1 MAFLV
6 GTRGELPQDEFTV
19 NGRQAQAM
27 FKKIDVVFS
36 YIRYFFLSR
45 YGYIFVGVVFVVWM
59 TFFDTN
65 SFVKSWRLR
74 SENIRLKR
82 ENTATQNSIDENER
96 LIKALTDDRETLER
110 YAREKYGMKASDE
123 DVFIFEE

>member
-6 GTRGELPQDEFTV
+6 GTRGELPQDEFKV
-19 NGRQAQAM
+19 NGRRGKAM

-82 ENTATQNSIDENER
+82 ENTATQHSIDENER

-123 DVFIFEE
+123 DVFILEE

>member
-6 GTRGELPQDEFTV
+6 GARGELPRDEFTV
-19 NGRQAQAM
+19 NDRRGKAM

-65 SFVKSWRLR
+65 SFIKSWRLR

-82 ENTATQNSIDENER
+82 ENTATQHSIDENER
-96 LIKALTDDRETLER
+96 LINALTDDRETLER

>member
-19 NGRQAQAM
+19 NGLRGKAM

-65 SFVKSWRLR
+65 SFIKSWRLR

-82 ENTATQNSIDENER
+82 ENTATQHSIDENER

>member
-19 NGRQAQAM
+19 NGRRGKAM

-65 SFVKSWRLR
+65 SFIKSWRLR

>member
-6 GTRGELPQDEFTV
+6 GARGELPQDEFTV
-19 NGRQAQAM
+19 NGLRGKAM

-65 SFVKSWRLR
+65 SFIKSWRLR

>member
-19 NGRQAQAM
+19 NGRRGKAM

-65 SFVKSWRLR
+65 SFIKSWRLR

-82 ENTATQNSIDENER
+82 ENTATQHSIDENER
-96 LIKALTDDRETLER
+96 LIKAFTDDRETLER

>member
-19 NGRQAQAM
+19 NSRRGKAM
-27 FKKIDVVFS
+27 FKKIDVVVS

-65 SFVKSWRLR
+65 SFIKSWRLR

-82 ENTATQNSIDENER
+82 ENTATQHSIDENER

>member
-19 NGRQAQAM
+19 NGRRGKAM

-65 SFVKSWRLR
+65 SFIKSWRLR

-82 ENTATQNSIDENER
+82 ENTATQHSIDENER

>member
-6 GTRGELPQDEFTV
+6 GARGELPQDEFTV
-19 NGRQAQAM
+19 NGLRGKAM
-27 FKKIDVVFS
+27 FKKIDVVVS

-82 ENTATQNSIDENER
+82 ENTATQHSIDENER
-96 LIKALTDDRETLER
+96 LINALTDDRATLER
-110 YAREKYGMKASDE
+110 YAREKYGMKVPDE
-123 DVFIFEE
+123 DVFLFDE

>member
-65 SFVKSWRLR
+65 SFIKSWRLR

-82 ENTATQNSIDENER
+82 ENTATQNSIDENKR

>member
-6 GTRGELPQDEFTV
+6 GARGELPQDEFTV
-19 NGRQAQAM
+19 NGLRGKAM

-36 YIRYFFLSR
+36 YIRYFFLSK

-65 SFVKSWRLR
+65 SFIKSWRLR

-82 ENTATQNSIDENER
+82 ENTATQHSIDENER

>member
-19 NGRQAQAM
+19 NGLRGKAM

-82 ENTATQNSIDENER
+82 ENTATQHSIDENER

>member
-19 NGRQAQAM
+19 NGRRGKAM

-36 YIRYFFLSR
+36 YIRYFFLSK

-82 ENTATQNSIDENER
+82 ENTATQHSIDENER
-96 LIKALTDDRETLER
+96 LINALTDDRETLER

>member
-6 GTRGELPQDEFTV
+6 GARGELPQDEFTV
-19 NGRQAQAM
+19 NGRRAQAM

-65 SFVKSWRLR
+65 SFIKSWRLR

-82 ENTATQNSIDENER
+82 ENTATQHSIDENER